1 MAVDLK
7 MMLPEWFKNILEFNR
22 LLEAE
27 EVELEE
33 VENSIQAARNNCF
46 VQTADEST
54 ILLYEK
60 RFGITYQYGETLE
73 YRRSRILQ
81 RYNTVVPFSI
91 MFLKN
96 RLTELYG
103 ASGYVLTVNSKA
115 CLLTIKVTSDRY
127 GAVNLLYDLLWD
139 IIPAHMEIIANQQ
152 VTNYISSDI
161 YAATAMSGACSQII

>member
-22 LLEAE
+22 LLETE
-27 EVELEE
+27 ELELGD
-33 VENSIQAARNNCF
+33 VESSIQSVRNNCYI
-46 VQTADEST
+46 QTADENT

-81 RYNTVVPFSI
+81 RYNTVVPFSVG
-91 MFLKN
+91 FLRN
-96 RLTELYG
+96 RLMELYG
-103 ASGYVLTVNSKA
+103 ADGYVLTVNSKT
-115 CLLTIKVTSDRY
+115 CILTIKVTSDRY

-139 IIPAHMEIIANQQ
+139 IIPAHIQIIANQQ
-152 VTNYISSDI
+152 VTNYISSNI
-161 YAATAMSGACSQII
+161 YAAAVVSRAYTQII

>member
-7 MMLPEWFKNILEFNR
+7 MLLPEWFKDILEFNR

-27 EVELEE
+27 ELELEE
-33 VENSIQAARNNCF
+33 VENSIQAVRNNCF
-46 VQTADEST
+46 IQTADENT

-73 YRRSRILQ
+73 YRKSRILQ

-91 MFLKN
+91 GFLRN

-103 ASGYVLTVNSKA
+103 SDGYVLTVNSKT
-115 CLLTIKVTSDRY
+115 CILTIKVTSDRY

-139 IIPAHMEIIANQQ
+139 IIPAHIEIIANQQ
-152 VTNYISSDI
+152 VTNYISSNV
-161 YAATAMSGACSQII
+161 YAAAVMSGAYTQII